1 VWVSGVRAL
10 QFLGWIYPMGKVEP
24 TKAHN
29 HMPSVTRWR
38 SLLFLTLED
47 LI

>member
-1 VWVSGVRAL
+1 
-10 QFLGWIYPMGKVEP
+10 MGKVEP

-29 HMPSVTRWR
+29 HMPSVTQWR
-38 SLLFLTLED
+38 SLLFLTIED